1 MQTFTVAWDAAR
13 LAWVRSGCGPHRMPR
28 LPAEAGWRYGC
39 DPEFLAGLCAYWLD
53 GFDEAKAAAELNR
66 FPQILIR
73 VEDLDLHAVHV
84 VGEAEGRRPLLLIH
98 GWPGSIYEFWSVIE
112 PLAFPSRRRAGG
124 GRLRPR
130 DPGLPGFGFS
140 GKPAAPI
147 GRARQRVCSTA

>member
-13 LAWVRSGCGPHRMPR
+13 LAWARERVRAHRMPR

-39 DPEFLAGLCAYWLD
+39 DPDFLARLCAYWLD

-73 VEDLDLHAVHV
+73 IEDLDLHAVHV

-112 PLAFPSRRRAGG
+112 PWPSRRATAGG
-124 GRLRPR
+124 RRTR
-130 DPGLPGFGFS
+130 
-140 GKPAAPI
+140 
-147 GRARQRVCSTA
+147 STS